1 MVYEMDARGQI
12 SIEFLLVLGFIMV
25 IVLIVAS
32 LAGPQIEQNSITSAA
47 REGASNALYE
57 LASNN
62 TNMIPTRITK
72 LIVTGSD
79 NKTIQI
85 KLDNNLSDSFDA
97 IILNETIGNIL
108 NQSGFTYIN
117 NTTVKGSSKYYTI
130 VIS

>member
-1 MVYEMDARGQI
+1 MDVRGQI
-12 SIEFLLVLGFIMV
+12 SIEFLLILGFIMV

-57 LASNN
+57 LSS
-62 TNMIPTRITK
+62 TNANMTPTRITK
-72 LIVTGSD
+72 LIVTGND

-85 KLDNNLSDSFDA
+85 QFSNALPSDFEP
-97 IILNETIGNIL
+97 IVLNKTIESIL
-108 NQSGFTYIN
+108 NQTGFTFVN
-117 NTTVKGSSKYYTI
+117 NTTVKGSSDYYTI